1 MWAATGKRLAR
12 SSPTVDLPAPWF
24 PEITNSA
31 AVASSGALIIDSKSY
46 LEQCLTNW
54 CSSPAH
60 VGLLLTYAGTRA
72 AAAHLRAAV
81 GQSVLRISA
90 KRQVRDTARFVGTLI
105 SLVTANPQLVT
116 TCWRAERTRRLFL
129 RASSSRRLSIGCLR
143 MAREEL
149 D

>member
-12 SSPTVDLPAPWF
+12 SSRTVDVPAPWF

-46 LEQCLTNW
+46 LQQCLTNW
-54 CSSPAH
+54 RGSPAH

-90 KRQVRDTARFVGTLI
+90 NRHVRDTARFVSTLL
-105 SLVTANPQLVT
+105 SLLPANPQLVT
-116 TCWRAERTRRLFL
+116 
-129 RASSSRRLSIGCLR
+129 S
-143 MAREEL
+143 
-149 D
+149 